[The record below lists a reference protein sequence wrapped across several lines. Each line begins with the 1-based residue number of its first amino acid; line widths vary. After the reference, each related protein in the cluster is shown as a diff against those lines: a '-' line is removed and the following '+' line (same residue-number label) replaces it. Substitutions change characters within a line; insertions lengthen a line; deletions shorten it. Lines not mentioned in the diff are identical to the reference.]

1 MHISKSF
8 NHGKGTSSYYNTI
21 SNSEDYTT
29 IIGEGEEQNEV
40 VFSYISQN
48 CYVCFVFMADY
59 INAVSKRVQYTLF
72 GYVTKTLSK

>member
-21 SNSEDYTT
+21 SNSEDYTK
-29 IIGEGEEQNEV
+29 IIGEGEEQNEI
-40 VFSYISQN
+40 VFSYITKLLRMF
-48 CYVCFVFMADY
+48 CFMADY